1 MAKRF
6 SRPVPVF
13 KGYSSVGRAAVSK
26 TAGRKFEPYC
36 PCHFPFASAVF
47 AAWQMG
53 PDFRRISPNVDFL
66 LLKVESVF
74 M

>member
-1 MAKRF
+1 M
-6 SRPVPVF
+6 V
-13 KGYSSVGRAAVSK
+13 
-26 TAGRKFEPYC
+26 
-36 PCHFPFASAVF
+36 
-47 AAWQMG
+47 

>member
-1 MAKRF
+1 
-6 SRPVPVF
+6 
-13 KGYSSVGRAAVSK
+13 
-26 TAGRKFEPYC
+26 
-36 PCHFPFASAVF
+36 
-47 AAWQMG
+47 MG